1 MVHLH
6 NFKLLVPVQI
16 HFDPKCIFY
25 DHLIQMQVNVH
36 SLGTIQAKLPI
47 MYDDTIYLL
56 LTKAF
61 VDPILLFHQMNHLQ
75 LQRETRLYG

>member
-1 MVHLH
+1 
-6 NFKLLVPVQI
+6 
-16 HFDPKCIFY
+16 
-25 DHLIQMQVNVH
+25 MQVNVH
-36 SLGTIQAKLPI
+36 SLGTTQAKLPI